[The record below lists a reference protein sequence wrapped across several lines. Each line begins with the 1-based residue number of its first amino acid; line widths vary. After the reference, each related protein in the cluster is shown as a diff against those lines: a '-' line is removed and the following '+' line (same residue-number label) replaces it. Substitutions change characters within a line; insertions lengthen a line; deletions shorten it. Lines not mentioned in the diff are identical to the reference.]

1 MHGQAKE
8 MCALGFQ
15 EQFSFD
21 FFLGP
26 ASLEVVLDRLV
37 GPDSCLKIR
46 DQKAVVVRL
55 PPSVLIISELR

>member
-1 MHGQAKE
+1 MLGQAKE
-8 MCALGFQ
+8 MCTLSFQ

-26 ASLEVVLDRLV
+26 ASLEVLLDRLV
-37 GPDSCLKIR
+37 GPASCLKIR

-55 PPSVLIISELR
+55 PGSVLIISELR